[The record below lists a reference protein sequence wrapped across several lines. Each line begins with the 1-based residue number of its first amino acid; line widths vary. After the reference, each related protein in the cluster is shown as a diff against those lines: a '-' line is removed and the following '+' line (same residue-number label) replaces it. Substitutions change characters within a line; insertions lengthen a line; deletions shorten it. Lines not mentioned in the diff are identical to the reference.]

1 MELGTERFL
10 SEGRAR
16 SSRSL
21 FRRNWCTRWITKKE
35 MLAQAV
41 NSG

>member
-1 MELGTERFL
+1 MEFGTERFL

-16 SSRSL
+16 SRSL